1 MGLFHP
7 WLRAWGS
14 VDTGWSGLTESGFG
28 CSRGS
33 ACGDKSFQCV
43 SGDVSQWGTQP
54 HLPWR
59 SQDEAVPCKPSL
71 LSERMDSELPCH
83 SIKGEAAGEPQGALS
98 LHPRPAAQGMSTLC
112 LPSTS
117 PQPPI
122 PDSIPDRLGP
132 SSRDV
137 ARSPA
142 HPSLTHSGSFSG
154 TDSCCIDK
162 LRPRGALLGELRPSC
177 YSGTL
182 SLCLVHFQWA
192 AGES

>member
-1 MGLFHP
+1 MCPTFLG
-7 WLRAWGS
+7 G
-14 VDTGWSGLTESGFG
+14 
-28 CSRGS
+28 
-33 ACGDKSFQCV
+33 
-43 SGDVSQWGTQP
+43 
-54 HLPWR
+54 
-59 SQDEAVPCKPSL
+59 SQDEAVPCKSPL

-83 SIKGEAAGEPQGALS
+83 PIKGEAAGEPHGALS
-98 LHPRPAAQGMSTLC
+98 LQPWPAAQGMATLC
-112 LPSTS
+112 PSSTS

-154 TDSCCIDK
+154 THSCCIDK
-162 LRPRGALLGELRPSC
+162 LRPRGALLGELWPSC

-182 SLCLVHFQWA
+182 SFCLVHFKLA
-192 AGES
+192 VGES